1 MYVQLLV
8 FKTAPNMQAPVET
21 LADNAYAALKNA
33 PGFKSATYFGDPDTN
48 EFGAFYVWETKEA
61 MDAVMKEF
69 MPKLQEAV
77 NAVAVEPAQRK
88 AYEGYEPKT

>member
-48 EFGAFYVWETKEA
+48 ESLDLAFVITLLYLWPYRFEHLCSQFQRCTH
-61 MDAVMKEF
+61 
-69 MPKLQEAV
+69 
-77 NAVAVEPAQRK
+77 VALSI
-88 AYEGYEPKT
+88 YSDYIICGNGDS